1 MNDKH
6 EPDGSDLVKTEPSE
20 ESEKPELP
28 PPPTPPQTKTPVQ
41 FNQQLNFYQQIPSSA
56 WGGLSNEQIVDLSKS
71 ILIQMDRFDERQFKF
86 AMDQAKKL
94 DSTRRRILFSGSSV
108 AIIGF
113 ALAAYLAL
121 NGHTFVAM
129 SISIPLATILAV
141 IVGNKIVGS

>member
-1 MNDKH
+1 MNEKH
-6 EPDGSDLVKTEPSE
+6 EPNGSDLVETEPSG
-20 ESEKPELP
+20 ESEKPDLP
-28 PPPTPPQTKTPVQ
+28 PPPNPPQTKTPVQ
-41 FNQQLNFYQQIPSSA
+41 FNQQLNYYQQIPSSA
-56 WGGLSNEQIVDLSKS
+56 WDGLSNEQIVDLSKS

-113 ALAAYLAL
+113 AIAAYLAL

>member
-6 EPDGSDLVKTEPSE
+6 EPNVSDLVKK
-20 ESEKPELP
+20 ESSGELEKPELP

-41 FNQQLNFYQQIPSSA
+41 FNQQLNFYQEIPSSA
-56 WGGLSNEQIVDLSKS
+56 WDDLSNDQIVDLSKS

-86 AMDQAKKL
+86 AMDQAEKL
-94 DSTRRRILFSGSSV
+94 DSTRKRILLAGSSV

-113 ALAAYLAL
+113 ATAAYLAL

>member
-1 MNDKH
+1 MSDKQ
-6 EPDGSDLVKTEPSE
+6 EPNGPDIAKTEPSE
-20 ESEKPELP
+20 ELKKPELP
-28 PPPTPPQTKTPVQ
+28 PPPTPPNTKTPVQ

-56 WGGLSNEQIVDLSKS
+56 WDGLSTEQIIDLSKS
-71 ILIQMDRFDERQFKF
+71 ILMQMDRFDERQFKF

-94 DSTRRRILFSGSSV
+94 DATRRRILLSASSV

-113 ALAAYLAL
+113 ATAAYLAL

>member
-1 MNDKH
+1 MNDEH
-6 EPDGSDLVKTEPSE
+6 EPNGSDLVNTESSGE
-20 ESEKPELP
+20 LEKPELP

-56 WGGLSNEQIVDLSKS
+56 WDDLSNDQIVDLSKS

-86 AMDQAKKL
+86 AMDQAGKL
-94 DSTRRRILFSGSSV
+94 DSTRRRILLAGSSV

-113 ALAAYLAL
+113 ATAAYLAL

-141 IVGNKIVGS
+141 IVGNKIAGS